1 MTTFDLA
8 LIDHGER
15 FAAVSAVLLGGAIRR
30 VLLVVSPLLPRSRI
44 AFRPDRKPLKW
55 FSYQAEPR

>member
-15 FAAVSAVLLGGAIRR
+15 FAAVSAVFLGGAIRR

-44 AFRPDRKPLKW
+44 AFRPANKSLKW
-55 FSYQAEPR
+55 FGYLAGT